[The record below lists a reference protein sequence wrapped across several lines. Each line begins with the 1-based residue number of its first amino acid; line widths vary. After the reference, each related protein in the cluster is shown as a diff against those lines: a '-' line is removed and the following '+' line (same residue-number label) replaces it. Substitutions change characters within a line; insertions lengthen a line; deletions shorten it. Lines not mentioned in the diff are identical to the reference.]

1 LTSIAS
7 RSAARGNVS
16 SAPCTPIPALT
27 TARRSPPFH
36 AAPASTAA
44 ASAASS
50 RTSATNTAARP
61 PAASTARAVS
71 SSSSR
76 RRATSATAQRRRP
89 SSTATSRPIP
99 DDAPVTRQP
108 IEEIRSFTATS
119 YPLRYTPPVLRFG
132 SVAITP
138 PLVLAPMA
146 GITDRDFRLLIRRLG
161 GCGLVSMEFISCE
174 GLLRQ
179 RPGTLRMLHFVD
191 EERPLAIQIYGSD
204 PDRMGEAARAV
215 EAMGADVCDV
225 NMGCPA
231 NKVLKGCAGAALTGD
246 LPLARRIVAAIRA
259 AIRIP
264 LTVKFRLGLRE
275 DRMTYLEL
283 GRICEGEGAQ
293 AVALHPRTA
302 AQQFGGPA
310 NWRHIAQ
317 LKETLSIPVVGNG
330 DVRQP
335 EDVVRLFD
343 ETGCD
348 AVMVGRAALTNP
360 WVFSQ
365 AAALLD
371 GRAYEPPTLVERYRL
386 MRDHFDEVVVRE
398 DERSALHKLK
408 TFTGWY
414 THGLPDG
421 RQLRRQL
428 SELASARAV
437 LDAIDAFFAG
447 KAAA

>member
-1 LTSIAS
+1 VLRIGPVSIA
-7 RSAARGNVS
+7 
-16 SAPCTPIPALT
+16 
-27 TARRSPPFH
+27 
-36 AAPASTAA
+36 
-44 ASAASS
+44 
-50 RTSATNTAARP
+50 
-61 PAASTARAVS
+61 
-71 SSSSR
+71 
-76 RRATSATAQRRRP
+76 
-89 SSTATSRPIP
+89 
-99 DDAPVTRQP
+99 
-108 IEEIRSFTATS
+108 
-119 YPLRYTPPVLRFG
+119 
-132 SVAITP
+132 P

-179 RPGTLRMLHFVD
+179 RPGTLKMLHFID

-204 PDRMGEAARAV
+204 PDRMAEAARAV
-215 EAMGADVCDV
+215 EAMGADVCDI

-259 AIRIP
+259 AIRVP
-264 LTVKFRLGLRE
+264 LTGKFRLGLRE

-293 AVALHPRTA
+293 AVTLHPRTA

-310 NWRHIAQ
+310 DWRHIGL
-317 LKETLSIPVVGNG
+317 LKAALSIPVIGNG
-330 DVRQP
+330 DVKSP
-335 EDVVRLFD
+335 EDAVRLLG

-348 AVMVGRAALTNP
+348 ATMVGRAALTNP
-360 WVFSQ
+360 WIFRQ
-365 AAALLD
+365 AAALLE
-371 GRAYEPPTLVERYRL
+371 GRAYGPPSLPERHRL
-386 MRDHFDEVVVRE
+386 MREHFEEVVGRE

-428 SELASARAV
+428 SELATARAV

-447 KAAA
+447 RAAA

>member
-1 LTSIAS
+1 
-7 RSAARGNVS
+7 
-16 SAPCTPIPALT
+16 
-27 TARRSPPFH
+27 
-36 AAPASTAA
+36 
-44 ASAASS
+44 
-50 RTSATNTAARP
+50 
-61 PAASTARAVS
+61 
-71 SSSSR
+71 
-76 RRATSATAQRRRP
+76 
-89 SSTATSRPIP
+89 
-99 DDAPVTRQP
+99 
-108 IEEIRSFTATS
+108 
-119 YPLRYTPPVLRFG
+119 
-132 SVAITP
+132 
-138 PLVLAPMA
+138 
-146 GITDRDFRLLIRRLG
+146 
-161 GCGLVSMEFISCE
+161 
-174 GLLRQ
+174 
-179 RPGTLRMLHFVD
+179 
-191 EERPLAIQIYGSD
+191 
-204 PDRMGEAARAV
+204 
-215 EAMGADVCDV
+215 
-225 NMGCPA
+225 MGCPA

-283 GRICEGEGAQ
+283 GRICEAEGAQ
-293 AVALHPRTA
+293 SVTLHPRTA

-310 NWRHIAQ
+310 DWRHIGL
-317 LKETLSIPVVGNG
+317 LKAALSIPVLGNG
-330 DVRQP
+330 DVKSP
-335 EDVVRLFD
+335 EDVARLFG

-360 WVFSQ
+360 WIFRQ

-371 GRAYEPPTLVERYRL
+371 GRSYGEPTLAERHRL
-386 MRDHFDEVVVRE
+386 MRDHFEDVVGRE